1 MNCSLIFLYKDSD
14 LFDSAEGVDAHYVA
28 QGHGARE
35 VDAGVG
41 VDNEFVLVAGTETAS
56 EPTAIEVGEG
66 HVDGVTQQIRTVAVV
81 GQFKPDVGVGIGVA
95 VTQSHVEC
103 AAVEY
108 RVVVGERCVDRQEAD
123 GVVVGP
129 SVSRKL
135 LPAAVIALPAA
146 SGCEKREK

>member
-1 MNCSLIFLYKDSD
+1 M
-14 LFDSAEGVDAHYVA
+14 A

-41 VDNEFVLVAGTETAS
+41 VDNEFVLVAGAETAS
-56 EPTAIEVGEG
+56 EPTAVEVGEG
-66 HVDGVTQQIRTVAVV
+66 HVDGVAQQVMAVAVV
-81 GQFKPDVGVGIGVA
+81 GQFKPDVGVGVGVA
-95 VTQSHVEC
+95 VTQGHVES
-103 AAVEY
+103 AVEY

-123 GVVVGP
+123 GVGVGP

-146 SGCEKREK
+146 TGCEKREK